1 MSSSPYI
8 SFIACSRNDNHGGD
22 LTRRMQIFVDCLSE
36 QCDRHKLRAEL
47 VLVEWNPP
55 PDRRPL
61 AEELR
66 WRKGDGFCD
75 IRIITVPSEIHKR
88 YKCAEGLPLFQMI
101 AKNVGIRRAKGEFIL
116 CTNIDIVFTDEL
128 MAFLAKRELEDGC
141 FYRSIRM
148 DPDSH
153 VPEGKPVAEVLDY
166 CKKHIIRANLPR
178 YSFEFPTADELSQC
192 GVIKS
197 TDVSINNHGDFIR
210 FHEHGTVVF
219 AGTGTQFLLDASQRN
234 PISGNVLVL
243 ELATTNQE
251 SQGAFEIEFL
261 DQNRDLVYKVS
272 LSGRKTIAFEVPPGA
287 DALTLVCR
295 GEPGESIGDQ
305 KFLPICILQL
315 GWINHIS
322 FESVDYDCYHVGD
335 SVHVLGDV
343 DLPQVRYGGRRGI
356 SRKIQGKVFLQL
368 PARAQKQKLVFLAVD
383 ESGKTIQTTPVVKFN
398 GSDALS
404 STVFVTNHFLFSLPE
419 CSVQNYVEIAFP
431 QAGFWYLTDV
441 HVTENLLKD
450 CWNICVSTL
459 KRSLKRN
466 NSAPNSRK
474 WDVIPPGFEFQIT
487 DSEVLNINGKI
498 VRGVISSFSLFVIS
512 NISEKRKLRLE
523 ILPSLPLDGQLES
536 IILKINGK
544 QSVNPKTINPWLFE
558 FELPPLDKGDSL
570 TFELSNSALRTKNL
584 QSNILR
590 YFNYHAFILNLG
602 WKNDNQ
608 FTSRA
613 LPHDEVC
620 WHLFPDSTDVKAARN
635 PLDLN
640 EEELP
645 ELFTNACGDFTLA
658 KKSVWDFV
666 NSYPELDLFS
676 MHLDSVLLFTLHY
689 AGFNQKILPESMVH
703 YHIEHGAGWT
713 PDGNEKMYLNLK
725 KKNIPWLGFNHDV
738 MKLILLMRRYG
749 KPISFNAS
757 DWGML
762 KEKLTETNIINS

>member
-1 MSSSPYI
+1 
-8 SFIACSRNDNHGGD
+8 
-22 LTRRMQIFVDCLSE
+22 MQIFVDCLSE

-55 PDRRPL
+55 PDRRLL

-101 AKNVGIRRAKGEFIL
+101 AKNVGIRRARGEFIL
-116 CTNIDIVFTDEL
+116 CTNIDIVFADEL

-141 FYRSIRM
+141 FYRSTRM
-148 DPDSH
+148 DADSD

-178 YSFEFPTADELSQC
+178 YSFEFPAADELAKS
-192 GVIKS
+192 GIIKS
-197 TDVSINNHGDFIR
+197 PDLTINNHGDFIR
-210 FHEHGTVVF
+210 FHERGTVLF
-219 AGTGTQFLLDASQRN
+219 AGTGTQILIDPLLRN
-234 PISGNVLVL
+234 LLSGNVLLL
-243 ELATTNQE
+243 EVATTDQE
-251 SQGAFEIEFL
+251 SEEEFGIEFL
-261 DQNRDLVYKVS
+261 DQNGDLVYKAT
-272 LSGRKTIAFEVPPGA
+272 LSGRKTIAFEVPSSA

-295 GEPGESIGDQ
+295 GEPGENIGNQ
-305 KFLPICILQL
+305 KSLPICILQL
-315 GWINHIS
+315 GWINHIP

-335 SVHVLGDV
+335 SIHILGDV
-343 DLPQVRYGGRRGI
+343 QSPQMRYGGMRGI
-356 SRKIQGKVFLQL
+356 SRKVQGKAFIQL
-368 PARAQKQKLVFLAVD
+368 PARAQKQKLVFLVVD
-383 ESGKTIQTTPVVKFN
+383 ESGKPIEATPVVKFN
-398 GSDALS
+398 GLDALP
-404 STVFVTNHFLFSLPE
+404 STFFFTNHFLVTLPK
-419 CSVQNYVEIAFP
+419 CSVQNYVEISFP
-431 QAGFWYLTDV
+431 FAGSWYLTDV
-441 HVTENLLKD
+441 HVTENLLMD
-450 CWNICVSTL
+450 CRNVFVSTF
-459 KRSLKRN
+459 KRSLKKN

-474 WDVIPPGFEFQIT
+474 LDVIPPGFEFQIT
-487 DSEVLNINGKI
+487 NSDILNINGKI
-498 VRGVISSFSLFVIS
+498 VRGFISEFSLFV
-512 NISEKRKLRLE
+512 KRNVTENRTLRLE
-523 ILPSLPLDGQLES
+523 ILPSLPLHGELE
-536 IILKINGK
+536 IIKLKINGK
-544 QSVNPKTINPWLFE
+544 LLSEPKKINSWLFE

-570 TFELSNSALRTKNL
+570 TFELSNLALRTKNL
-584 QSNILR
+584 KSNILR

-640 EEELP
+640 EEEIP

-676 MHLDSVLLFTLHY
+676 MHLDSVLLYTLHY
-689 AGFNQKILPESMVH
+689 AGFNQKILSESMVH

-749 KPISFNAS
+749 RPISFNNS